1 MNTLLP
7 ILLLPSEHHAVADR
21 TLALLESS
29 GVYLTQEE
37 ITEIEE
43 YRKDKL
49 MDSERIEFDS
59 WGFNV
64 LLEELAESGGV
75 DSDRFLEVALPAISL
90 FYEIRGELD
99 ATVSDEEVASA
110 IIEALSCEN
119 GAFECIDAHEIIA
132 SLSPA
137 LPSLAEELAQSETHN
152 AYFWNEED
160 WVYDEYTPGWDGEAW
175 EGDYEERD

>member
-1 MNTLLP
+1 M
-7 ILLLPSEHHAVADR
+7 
-21 TLALLESS
+21 
-29 GVYLTQEE
+29 
-37 ITEIEE
+37 
-43 YRKDKL
+43 
-49 MDSERIEFDS
+49 
-59 WGFNV
+59 